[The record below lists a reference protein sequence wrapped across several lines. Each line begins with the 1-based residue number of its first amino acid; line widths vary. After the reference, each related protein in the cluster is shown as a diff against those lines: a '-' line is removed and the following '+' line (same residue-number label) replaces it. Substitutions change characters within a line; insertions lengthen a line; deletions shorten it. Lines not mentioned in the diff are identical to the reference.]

1 MTGFEIIFL
10 VIAYALV
17 ILLVVAIAVLLGE
30 LAVKA
35 ILQAVRKEPED
46 ESSDALNKK
55 QSKFFCVINYGI
67 AFVLFSVLLV
77 FVNDAPSDSVSLGL
91 RAIGM
96 LLSEF
101 LIVACLY
108 PTVYIILLPDTPEND
123 LENRKIIFYFIVIV
137 IINVFNSLFA
147 AGLEV
152 DNLFKVLYIIV
163 TVMEI
168 IWIIAATVAMIIL
181 KIREKHIKNNEEIVK
196 ACEKHIYYCEQE
208 KTKLL
213 VKPKKKKKKKK
224 KKNHTVD
231 ALNERQE
238 LK

>member
-67 AFVLFSVLLV
+67 AFVLLSVLLVV
-77 FVNDAPSDSVSLGL
+77 FVNDAPSDSVSFGL

-101 LIVACLY
+101 LSIACLY

-137 IINVFNSLFA
+137 IINIFNSLFA

-213 VKPKKKKKKKK
+213 VKPKKKKKKK
-224 KKNHTVD
+224 NHTVD